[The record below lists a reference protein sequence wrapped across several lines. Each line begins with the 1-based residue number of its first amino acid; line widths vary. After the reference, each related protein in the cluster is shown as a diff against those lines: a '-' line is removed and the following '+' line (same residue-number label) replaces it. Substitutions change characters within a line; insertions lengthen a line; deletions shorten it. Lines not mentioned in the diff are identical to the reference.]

1 MVNQNTDSGCLMCR
15 REGKTC
21 ASKLTID
28 QAKIL
33 NNHRAEV
40 TFKKGEVLCK
50 QGGIASHV
58 MFVREGL
65 VKVYLEQGKKNLILR
80 IKSGGTYVGLSSMFG
95 KSVFNYSASAFMDTK
110 VCMIDMDAFEHFVEE
125 NSQFGI
131 EIMKEL
137 NKSLK
142 QGYDRL
148 YQLTQK
154 NLHGRLADIIICL
167 SQKVH
172 HKDKFTL
179 QITRRELGEMSS
191 MATESVVRILRDFK
205 EEGLLDLKGKTIKIK
220 DIDRLQRI
228 SDLG

>member
-1 MVNQNTDSGCLMCR
+1 MCR

-58 MFVREGL
+58 MFIREGL

-95 KSVFNYSASAFMDTK
+95 QNGFNYSASAFMDTK
-110 VCMIDMDAFEHFVEE
+110 VCMIDMDAFERFVEE

-179 QITRRELGEMSS
+179 QITRRELGELSS

-205 EEGLLDLKGKTIKIK
+205 EEGLLDLKGKTIEIK
-220 DIDRLQRI
+220 DVDRLQRI

>member
-33 NNHRAEV
+33 NKHRAEV

-58 MFVREGL
+58 MFIREGL

-110 VCMIDMDAFEHFVEE
+110 VCMIDMDAFERFVEE

-172 HKDKFTL
+172 HTDKFTL
-179 QITRRELGEMSS
+179 QITRRELGELSS

-205 EEGLLDLKGKTIKIK
+205 EEGLLDLKGKTIEIK
-220 DIDRLQRI
+220 DVDRLQRI